1 VASANA
7 LAPGSP
13 ARASALAAAIRQ
25 IEAAFGR
32 GSVMRLGGAGGGGWV
47 PAPVD
52 VVSTGSLSL
61 DSALGVGGLPRGRVV
76 EIYGPESSGKTTL
89 ALHVLA
95 QAQAAG
101 LSVAFVD
108 AEHALD
114 PAYARAVGVDLAA
127 MLLSQPDSGEQARQ
141 ERACGEAARRLC
153 RSCAF
158 NAFAVLAPAPLFFF
172 LFSFLFFSL
181 SRRRWKSSTPS
192 RGRAPWTSSSSTR
205 WRRWC
210 RAPKLRATWATTTWR
225 CRRG

>member
-1 VASANA
+1 
-7 LAPGSP
+7 
-13 ARASALAAAIRQ
+13 
-25 IEAAFGR
+25 
-32 GSVMRLGGAGGGGWV
+32 MRLGGAGGGGWV

-127 MLLSQPDSGEQARQ
+127 MLLSQPDSGEQARP
-141 ERACGEAARRLC
+141 ERACGGRRRGDFAAAARSTLLLFWRPLL
-153 RSCAF
+153 SF
-158 NAFAVLAPAPLFFF
+158 FLLFF
-172 LFSFLFFSL
+172 SSL